1 MPGCERGSV
10 NKNAMDILA
19 ASLSR
24 AGLEQLTQIDNPE
37 LQIFLAKYIELCQPS
52 KVYVVSDDI
61 GDWNYVRQA
70 AMRNHEEAQVKL
82 KNHTVHFDA
91 YGDQGRDKKNT
102 RYLVEDP
109 NYLEPELN
117 QMDRKTG
124 LEEIHSLMKG
134 IMAGK
139 ELYICFFSLG
149 PVDSKYAIPC
159 VQLTDSAYVAHSEN
173 LLYRTGYNLFVRKG
187 QKARFFRL
195 VHSQGRTSEGG
206 LGLRVCSDLD
216 KRRVYIDLK
225 DETVFSVNTQYGGN
239 SIGMKKLAMRLAIN
253 RACSE
258 DWLTEHMFIMSV
270 SARYGRKVYLTGAF
284 PSMCGKTSTTMV
296 PGESILGDDIAFLRN
311 AGDCVRAVN
320 VEKGM
325 FGVIHGINPKDD
337 ELQWKALKDP
347 NNEVIFSNVLV
358 KPDGD
363 VYWDG
368 MDKEIPE
375 KGINHSGLWQKGK
388 KDAEGKDIPV
398 SHKNARFSISLA
410 NLENVDIRLEDPVG
424 VKIRGMIYGG
434 RDSDTWVPVEEAFDW
449 VHGIITKGASLE
461 SETTAATLGQSGV
474 MVFNPMSNL
483 DFLSVPVGTYVQKNL
498 EFGAKCQNP
507 PRIFSVNYFL
517 KDTESDRYL
526 NSKTDKH
533 IWLKW
538 IANRVHGDADAVS
551 TPTGMIPTYGDL
563 KELFKEVAG
572 REYPQEDYV
581 RQFSFWSQSHLSKID
596 RLLVLYRDRVKNTP
610 PILFEVMEQQKARI
624 EKLRN
629 EKGNVVSP
637 FEL

>member
-1 MPGCERGSV
+1 MI
-10 NKNAMDILA
+10 NKTRIILEEH
-19 ASLSR
+19 LQQ
-24 AGLEQLTQIDNPE
+24 AGLERLYNINNPE
-37 LQIFLAKYIELCQPS
+37 LHDTVAKFIELCQPS
-52 KVYVVSDDI
+52 SVFVASDAPA
-61 GDWNYVRQA
+61 DWNYIRQS
-70 AMRNHEEAQVKL
+70 AMRNHEESPLKL
-82 KNHTVHFDA
+82 KNHTVHYDA

-102 RYLVEDP
+102 RYLLDDP

-117 QMDRKTG
+117 QMDRNRG
-124 LEEIHSLMKG
+124 LDEMHGLMNGIMKG
-134 IMAGK
+134 K
-139 ELYICFFSLG
+139 EMFVCFFSLG
-149 PVDSKYAIPC
+149 PVDSQYAIPC
-159 VQLTDSAYVAHSEN
+159 LQITDSAYVAHSEHI
-173 LLYRTGYNLFVRKG
+173 LYRTGYRLFERHGRKA
-187 QKARFFRL
+187 KFFRL
-195 VHSQGRTSEGG
+195 IHSEGRTSEGP
-206 LGLRVCSDLD
+206 LGLMVCDNLD
-216 KRRVYIDLK
+216 SRRVYIDIK
-225 DETVFSVNTQYGGN
+225 DETVYSVNTQYGGN

-337 ELQWKALKDP
+337 ELQWKALRDP
-347 NNEVIFSNVLV
+347 QNEVIFSNVLV

-363 VYWDG
+363 IYWDG

-375 KGINHSGLWQKGK
+375 KGINHSGVWQRGK
-388 KDAEGKDIPV
+388 KDPAGKEIPV
-398 SHKNARFSISLA
+398 SHKNARFSISLDC
-410 NLENVDIRLEDPVG
+410 LDNVDMRLEDPVG
-424 VKIRGMIYGG
+424 VKVRGMIYGG

-449 VHGIITKGASLE
+449 QHGIITKGASLE
-461 SETTAATLGQSGV
+461 SETTAATLGQPGV
-474 MVFNPMSNL
+474 MTFNPMSNL

-517 KDTESDRYL
+517 KDTESDTYL
-526 NSKTDKH
+526 NTKTDKH

-538 IANRVHGDADAVS
+538 IANRVHEDADAVR
-551 TPTGMIPTYGDL
+551 TPTGMIPTFGDL
-563 KELFKEVAG
+563 KEIFKEVSG
-572 REYPQEDYV
+572 RNYSQEDYV
-581 RQFSFWSQSHLSKID
+581 RQFSFWAQSHLHKID

-610 PILFEVMEQQKARI
+610 PVLFEVMEAQRARI
-624 EKLRN
+624 DDLRN
-629 EKGNVVSP
+629 RKGDIVSP
-637 FEL
+637 FDL

>member
-1 MPGCERGSV
+1 MHGCERGSLTGDP
-10 NKNAMDILA
+10 KEILA

-24 AGLEQLTQIDNPE
+24 AGLEQLCNIDNPE
-37 LQIFLAKYIELCQPS
+37 LHSFVARYIGLCQPS

-82 KNHTVHFDA
+82 KNHTVHFDS
-91 YGDQGRDKKNT
+91 YEDQGRDKKNT
-102 RYLVEDP
+102 RYLLDDP

-124 LEEIHSLMKG
+124 LDEIHGLMRG
-134 IMAGK
+134 IMQGK

-149 PVDSKYAIPC
+149 PTDSKYAIPC

-173 LLYRTGYNLFVRKG
+173 ILYRTGYNVFIRKG
-187 QKARFFRL
+187 QKAKFFRL
-195 VHSQGRTSEGG
+195 VHSQGKTVEGG

-216 KRRVYIDLK
+216 NRRVYIDLK
-225 DETVFSVNTQYGGN
+225 EETVLSVNTQYGGN

-253 RACSE
+253 RACHE

-325 FGVIHGINPKDD
+325 FGVIHGINRIDD
-337 ELQWKALKDP
+337 ELQWKALRDP

-363 VYWDG
+363 IYWDG
-368 MDKEIPE
+368 MDGNVPE

-388 KDAEGKDIPV
+388 TDSKGKAIPV
-398 SHKNARFSISLA
+398 SHKNARFSISLDS
-410 NLENVDIRLEDPVG
+410 LDNVDRRLEDPVG

-449 VHGIITKGASLE
+449 QHGIITKGACLE
-461 SETTAATLGQSGV
+461 SETTAATLGQAGV

-483 DFLSVPVGTYVQKNL
+483 DFLSVPVGTYIQRNL
-498 EFGAKCQNP
+498 EFGAKCESP

-517 KDTESDRYL
+517 KDTKTDKYL
-526 NSKTDKH
+526 NTKTDKH

-538 IANRVHGDADAVS
+538 IANRVHGDADAIR
-551 TPTGMIPTYGDL
+551 TPTGMIPTYSDL
-563 KELFKEVAG
+563 KELFMEVAN
-572 REYPQEDYV
+572 RDYTQDDYV
-581 RQFSFWSQSHLSKID
+581 RQFSFWAQSHLQKID

-610 PILFEVMEQQKARI
+610 PVLFEVMDAQRARI
-624 EKLRN
+624 VEAQT
-629 EKGNVVSP
+629 EKGDIISP